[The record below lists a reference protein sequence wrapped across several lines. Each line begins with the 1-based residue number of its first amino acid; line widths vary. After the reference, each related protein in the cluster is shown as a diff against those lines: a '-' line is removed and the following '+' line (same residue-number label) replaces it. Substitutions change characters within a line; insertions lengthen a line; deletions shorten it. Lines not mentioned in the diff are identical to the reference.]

1 MNEYVVV
8 VFGKGYN
15 YTFKYFVRMETN
27 SHNPSEM
34 DQKQN
39 EKEWFYYLAFTHD
52 EMIVFLVPRF

>member
-1 MNEYVVV
+1 M

-15 YTFKYFVRMETN
+15 YTFKYFIRMEMN
-27 SHNPSEM
+27 SHNPSES